1 MRTYT
6 KLLATAFAGAL
17 ALTIAPTFALA
28 EGTDAVASVDGKDYT
43 SLQKAIEADGEVTLL
58 DDVTLD
64 SAVVIAGDETINGN
78 GFTITGASDDTS
90 VNFTVNKG
98 TLTLNDVKLTE
109 FGDKGATDSGI
120 AVVKVPANADAA
132 TKVVANKVT
141 VDKFCRAAFDIRS
154 GSFELTDCTI
164 SCVPTVEQNSLTKGV
179 IAGLGI
185 NPVTGTITNTTIT
198 NSASTYE
205 DWDTAGV
212 EVYNNAS
219 VTITGG
225 AITDSQIGVSVDNYW
240 TAGADSKPA
249 EVTVDGTT
257 VTAETALRIYG
268 GGTDVAGANVAIKG
282 GTFGGEIK
290 IANPSE
296 DASETIAIS
305 GGTFTT
311 KPADEFL
318 AEGFVPFE
326 DEDGN
331 FTAVSEDKVHTVTI
345 EGSEPVEVLDG
356 TTVAKPADP
365 TARAGY
371 TFAGWT
377 VDGKAYDFATPVT
390 SDLKIEQ
397 SWTLNAPKVTITPS
411 AETLAKGETI
421 TLTAKAESDAAVT
434 FAFEWVNGAVDK
446 AGSAA
451 TAASTA
457 TGSLQVNAAGTYS
470 VKVTATDAD
479 GLTATATASID
490 VTSAVENV
498 TMYRLYNKYTGEHF
512 YTSNTV
518 EREVLIEVGWND
530 EGVAWTAPGSG
541 DPVYRLFNPY
551 ADDHH
556 FTMNEEEYEALQK
569 LGWQAEDVAWY
580 SADKDDEGA
589 QPLYR
594 LFNPFEETATHLYT
608 ADKNEYDVLE
618 TIGWSQEGIA
628 WYGLNVTDEPT
639 TDVDEPAADD
649 EQTTT
654 DTEKPAEDEKPA
666 EEQPETDADAK

>member
-28 EGTDAVASVDGKDYT
+28 ETCDGGDACDHVAAIGEEHYDTLNDAVDAVEKGDTITLIADVPDATGISVPGGSEFTIDFDDHTYTLTGPGAGSTNTETNAFQLLKGSTITFKDGTVNVAPNANNIKRLVQNYANVTFENMTFDATNQVDGTDLALSFNCGNVTFKGDTNIVVGKDATAFDVYYWKGAYEDGVSVTFDDSYTGSVDG
-43 SLQKAIEADGEVTLL
+43 
-58 DDVTLD
+58 
-64 SAVVIAGDETINGN
+64 VVLYD
-78 GFTITGASDDTS
+78 
-90 VNFTVNKG
+90 
-98 TLTLNDVKLTE
+98 
-109 FGDKGATDSGI
+109 
-120 AVVKVPANADAA
+120 
-132 TKVVANKVT
+132 
-141 VDKFCRAAFDIRS
+141 
-154 GSFELTDCTI
+154 
-164 SCVPTVEQNSLTKGV
+164 
-179 IAGLGI
+179 
-185 NPVTGTITNTTIT
+185 
-198 NSASTYE
+198 
-205 DWDTAGV
+205 
-212 EVYNNAS
+212 
-219 VTITGG
+219 
-225 AITDSQIGVSVDNYW
+225 SVDPEK
-240 TAGADSKPA
+240 A
-249 EVTVDGTT
+249 
-257 VTAETALRIYG
+257 AL
-268 GGTDVAGANVAIKG
+268 TIKG
-282 GTFGGEIK
+282 NGTFGGVEK
-290 IANPSE
+290 SATTTNG
-296 DASETIAIS
+296 ATVAIS

-356 TTVAKPADP
+356 ATVAKPADP

-411 AETLAKGETI
+411 AETLAKGETV
-421 TLTAKAESDAAVT
+421 TLTAKAESEAAVT
-434 FAFEWVNGAVDK
+434 FTFEWINGAADK

-451 TAASTA
+451 TATSTA
-457 TGSLQVNAAGTYS
+457 TGSMQVNAAGTYS

-490 VTSAVENV
+490 VASAVENA
-498 TMYRLYNKYTGEHF
+498 TMYRLYNQYTGEHL
-512 YTSNTV
+512 YTGSET
-518 EREVLIEVGWND
+518 ERDFLDEIGWTL

-556 FTMNEEEYEALQK
+556 FTMKADERDALVK
-569 LGWQAEDVAWY
+569 LGWIDEGVAWY

-589 QPLYR
+589 TPLLR
-594 LFNPFEETATHLYT
+594 LFNPYEERATHLYT
-608 ADKNEYDVLE
+608 ADEKEYDALE
-618 TIGWSQEGIA
+618 TLGWIKEGIA
-628 WYGLNVTDEPT
+628 WYGLNVTDDDATDEPT